1 MSDLKP
7 SGFANV
13 GRLEDNRNIKALQ
26 NAGNKVTMG
35 LGVPRQAEGKVGD
48 ITVRQVASVG
58 LICYIKTHSGW
69 YDINSLGRATATEW
83 IPMILSNNWVED
95 STYSQTP
102 AYFKDSNGFV
112 HLQGRVDQPSGT
124 ATDVITTLPSGFR
137 PSPSEIWRFVVML
150 RRPEAPPDEAADS
163 FGAIKILS
171 SGEIQA
177 THVDM
182 GSNALM
188 DLEGISF
195 YAGQRITGSGG
206 GSTPGGGGGS
216 GSGSGSPG

>member
-13 GRLEDNRNIKALQ
+13 GRLEDNRTIKALQ

-69 YDINSLGRATATEW
+69 YDINSLGRATAIKW
-83 IPMILSNNWVED
+83 IPMILSNNWTAD
-95 STYSQTP
+95 STYPQTP

-137 PSPSEIWRFVVML
+137 PSPSEIWRFVV
-150 RRPEAPPDEAADS
+150 RFARPTFTSDS
-163 FGAIKILS
+163 TPNAFGAIKILS

-177 THVDM
+177 PHADM